1 MINYCANYSAP
12 LNNSRVPIKD
22 IVIAF
27 LGTFSISM
35 ILKILAKYKK
45 INT

>member
-1 MINYCANYSAP
+1 MINYCANYFAP

-27 LGTFSISM
+27 LGALSISM
-35 ILKILAKYKK
+35 ISKILTKYKK